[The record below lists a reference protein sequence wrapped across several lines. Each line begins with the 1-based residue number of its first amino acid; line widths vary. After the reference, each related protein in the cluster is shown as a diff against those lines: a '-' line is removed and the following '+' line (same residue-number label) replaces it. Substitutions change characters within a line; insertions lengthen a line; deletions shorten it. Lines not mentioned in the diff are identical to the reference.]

1 MPRGLC
7 LRLTAL
13 AVLAVLAAEPVAG
26 FSFCNAASALGIAAP
41 LGARGPAD
49 PARPAS
55 RRAPARPASSLLS
68 LAASSTADAP
78 RRPVTKLRLIQHK
91 AEAFW
96 FYRSCI
102 RAWPPPRVMGT
113 LPRAS

>member
-1 MPRGLC
+1 MGREGEKIWEGKREQARAC
-7 LRLTAL
+7 
-13 AVLAVLAAEPVAG
+13 E
-26 FSFCNAASALGIAAP
+26 FSF
-41 LGARGPAD
+41 
-49 PARPAS
+49 
-55 RRAPARPASSLLS
+55 S
-68 LAASSTADAP
+68 LAAPPLHPTHPSLFLSSAKENRLAPTKEKRKKLPPLTFDSGTENSSTADAP